1 MELSPEFVQMAFS
14 YGPIVLMVVL
24 FYFLLYK
31 PQKKE
36 QNRVRD
42 MLSNLKKG
50 DKIMTIG
57 GLYGEI
63 SALKNNIVV
72 MKVADKVEIEVAKAS
87 ISKNISQ
94 EKRQEALE
102 EKAERK

>member
-14 YGPIVLMVVL
+14 YGPIVLMVAL

-72 MKVADKVEIEVAKAS
+72 MKVAEKVEIEVAKAS

-94 EKRQEALE
+94 EKRQETLE
-102 EKAERK
+102 EKAARK